1 MKTQKIF
8 LAMAGVA
15 SMVAFTACSS
25 DEADGLV
32 SNSDVIKIT
41 SVLKQTRST
50 EDYQKSALS
59 ESNTVGVFVT
69 SNGETIEN
77 GKNNKH
83 TVSGT
88 KLESTDAMVY
98 PKGNNPKVSVY
109 AYAPYADNFDLASA
123 NNFSV
128 ATDQSSEENYLAS
141 DLLYAKAEDHAKD
154 NGDVK
159 LSFTHQ
165 LSQLKINITN
175 TAQDLTYAT
184 VKVSGT
190 KVATSFNP
198 STGELGEATGEA
210 TDIVAASNL
219 GDVTTVYAVVVP
231 QELSEGTELVKIVTA
246 DKTFTAAVASGVTFE
261 AGKAYSFN
269 VSVNESSSTA
279 VALNEVELAAWTE
292 DTSISN
298 ATTSEVYNDETKLY
312 ADANEFTTEW
322 YGSNNADGDW
332 DKNKNTYKWINSR
345 SNLMTIFKF
354 NNGELANY
362 KTLKFTLK
370 EKPTNDVRMLLV
382 VNSNK
387 SYQIGS
393 YTEAGQYEVDL
404 VAFAKNNGFSLAE
417 ITRISFGGAKCKA
430 NCYWVDTP
438 DKEDTSVVHP
448 AAWESVEIDPA
459 SIYLTNY

>member
-15 SMVAFTACSS
+15 SMVALTACSS
-25 DEADGLV
+25 DEAEGLV

-50 EDYQKSALS
+50 TDYQNAALS
-59 ESNTVGVFVT
+59 ENNTVGVFVT
-69 SNGETIEN
+69 SNDETIEN

-88 KLESTDAMVY
+88 KLESENEMVY

-109 AYAPYADNFDLASA
+109 AYAPYAEDFDLASA

-128 ATDQSSEENYLAS
+128 ATDQTSEESYLAS
-141 DLLYAKAEDHAKD
+141 DLLYAKAVDHAKES
-154 NGDVK
+154 GDVK

-165 LSQLKINITN
+165 LSQLKITISN

-198 STGELGEATGEA
+198 STGELGEATGDA

-231 QELSEGTELVKIVTA
+231 QELTAGTELVKIVTV
-246 DKTFTAAVASGVTFE
+246 DKTFTAAVASNVTFE

-269 VSVNESSSTA
+269 VSVNASSSTD
-279 VALNEVELAAWTE
+279 VALNDVELAAWTE

-298 ATTSEVYNDETKLY
+298 ATTSEVYNEETKLF
-312 ADANEFTTEW
+312 ANSF
-322 YGSNNADGDW
+322 SMHDGAGNGKW
-332 DKNKNTYKWINSR
+332 DGTSTYKWVGGT
-345 SNLMTIFKF
+345 SNLMDMFQF
-354 NNGELANY
+354 SNGELAKY
-362 KTLKFTLK
+362 KTLVFSYANA
-370 EKPTNDVRMLLV
+370 TNDVR
-382 VNSNK
+382 
-387 SYQIGS
+387 IGV
-393 YTEAGQYEVDL
+393 YYDNGEDKLAWQGITTYEVRKDGKVVKSDGKYEIDL
-404 VAFAKNNGFSLAE
+404 VAFAKGNDIDLAKVKY
-417 ITRISFGGAKCKA
+417 ICFGGHKA
-430 NCYWVDTP
+430 DSGLSFDADSPVY
-438 DKEDTSVVHP
+438 
-448 AAWESVEIDPA
+448 ESVTIKPA
-459 SIYLTNY
+459 DVYLTNY